1 MLMVIIF
8 LVFILVLVGGVIC
21 LQIFLSKASNKL
33 LGLILPAICLMF
45 SLIIIFSNVLFMVD
59 TGISTTETRTETV
72 EGIVISE
79 EIIDIDIE
87 SEKPNIL
94 ASLGIILVFF
104 LILNIPTI
112 ILFTIYFIS
121 REKLNVRY
129 QLDKMNIQDLE

>member
-112 ILFTIYFIS
+112 ILLTIYFIS